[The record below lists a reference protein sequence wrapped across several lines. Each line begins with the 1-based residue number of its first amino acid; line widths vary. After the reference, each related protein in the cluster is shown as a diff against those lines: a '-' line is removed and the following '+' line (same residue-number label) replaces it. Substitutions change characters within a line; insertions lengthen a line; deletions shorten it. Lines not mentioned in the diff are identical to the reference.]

1 LPLRN
6 GDGGQEGV
14 LRRRGIGAVALQQ
27 ELAARPMQFGFECAI
42 AQAIG
47 SRQRFVE
54 DGCGAA
60 WIARSGFRLC
70 QRDLQ

>member
-27 ELAARPMQFGFECAI
+27 ELAQGNRAKKIMR
-42 AQAIG
+42 
-47 SRQRFVE
+47 R
-54 DGCGAA
+54 
-60 WIARSGFRLC
+60 
-70 QRDLQ
+70 